1 MDAKRK
7 VKLLM
12 ELEDFVWNSP
22 FLSLLLRNVP
32 RKLRG
37 SFKTRTTER
46 IFSEVFQGNLWGDK
60 ESLSG
65 PGSNLMETRTIRRD
79 LPRLLRKYGVGSI
92 LDIPCGDFNWMKE
105 IDLSGVKYT
114 GGDIVQGLIDANN
127 GRYGSENRVFVRL
140 DLLADAIPKA
150 DLVFVRDCLVHFSF
164 TDAFR
169 ALKNICASG
178 SEYLMTTTF
187 PCRVWNQNIA
197 TGGWRPLNFQVDP
210 FSFPQPLEII
220 YEDHPLTKFA
230 DKALALWALRDVSR
244 CLPS

>member
-1 MDAKRK
+1 MDPKRK
-7 VKLLM
+7 VKLMM
-12 ELEDFVWNSP
+12 EAEDFVWNSP

-37 SFKTRTTER
+37 TFKTRTTET
-46 IFSEVFQGNLWGDK
+46 IFSEVFQGNLWGDE
-60 ESLSG
+60 ESRSG

-79 LPRLLRKYGVGSI
+79 LPRLLVKYGIRSI

-105 IDLSGVKYT
+105 VDLVGVKYT
-114 GGDIVQGLIDANN
+114 GGDIVQGLIDANT

-140 DLLADAIPKA
+140 DLLTDAVPKV

-169 ALKNICASG
+169 ALENICASG

-187 PCRVWNQNIA
+187 PCRVRNQNIA
-197 TGGWRPLNFQVDP
+197 TGGWRPLNFQVAP
-210 FSFPQPLEII
+210 FSFPEPLEII
-220 YEDHPLTKFA
+220 CEDQPLTKFA
-230 DKALALWALRDVSR
+230 DKSLGLWSLRDIAR